1 MLGVDQDDGLELT
14 IAFSSLEVIG
24 GLHENC
30 SGGVMEKMLV
40 WREFKTKWN
49 CRQV

>member
-1 MLGVDQDDGLELT
+1 MLDLELT

-30 SGGVMEKMLV
+30 FGGVIEKMLV
-40 WREFKTKWN
+40 WRTFKTKCN
-49 CRQV
+49 CRKV